1 MGEISIRFRM
11 NMATG
16 KKDIYIDYESD
27 EDAMRHEHE
36 KGHKGIVER
45 IIGAGLIEADEVGEI
60 VVERS
65 APGQLVETPETPVT
79 QEEGQ
84 AQGSGG

>member
-1 MGEISIRFRM
+1 MGDISIRFRM
-11 NMATG
+11 NMKSG

-45 IIGAGLIEADEVGEI
+45 IIGSGLLEANEVGEI
-60 VVERS
+60 HVERNK
-65 APGQLVETPETPVT
+65 PGLLKGEKEPPQDETQAE
-79 QEEGQ
+79 
-84 AQGSGG
+84 AQGAGG